1 MIIPHQDLSPD
12 ALEGLIEEFVTRD
25 GTDYGQD
32 EVPLAAKVAQVQRQ
46 LARGQVVI
54 VFDALSESVSI
65 LTREELTRRQA
76 DQQTPSDHFE

>member
-1 MIIPHQDLSPD
+1 
-12 ALEGLIEEFVTRD
+12 
-25 GTDYGQD
+25 
-32 EVPLAAKVAQVQRQ
+32 